1 MYEKVLWFFRRIR
14 QKCNYFEKKKMLLVT
29 KEELIPNQETKEYYI
44 RGKGILEKF
53 AKDKNDWKVGGH
65 FHYTSKCRSA
75 AHSIC
80 NLKFNVPNEI
90 PVVFHNGSNHAYHF
104 IIKVLE
110 NEFDRLSW
118 GKQRKVQKIFL
129 SNKKGNWKN

>member
-1 MYEKVLWFFRRIR
+1 
-14 QKCNYFEKKKMLLVT
+14 MLPLT
-29 KEELIPNQETKEYYI
+29 KEELKLNQETKEYYI
-44 RGKGILEKF
+44 CGKGILEKF

-104 IIKVLE
+104 IIKELE

-118 GKQRKVQKIFL
+118 GKQSKVQNIFL
-129 SNKKGNWKN
+129 SNKNGNWKNWKRWQWNCWNCILQNKIYW